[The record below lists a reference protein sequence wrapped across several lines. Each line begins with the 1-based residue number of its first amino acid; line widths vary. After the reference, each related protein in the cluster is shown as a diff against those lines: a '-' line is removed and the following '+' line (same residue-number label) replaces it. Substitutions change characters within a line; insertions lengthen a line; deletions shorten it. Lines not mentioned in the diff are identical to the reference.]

1 MATRFTNHSRLVGPV
16 GVFALAAWFSSPVTP
31 QTTDASNQ
39 SNEVS
44 TPAKRPESTA
54 TALPDRVV
62 LTLADDPATTV
73 DVSWRTDVSVAEAAV
88 EYAVATP
95 GPEFVKSSSTQKAET
110 VPFGGEG
117 DEVHRHHAQLR
128 ELTPNTAY
136 VYRVG
141 SGDSWSEW
149 FQFRTASAEAAP
161 FRFVYFGDAQNKIRD
176 HWSRVV
182 RSAAL
187 DAPDAGFML
196 HAGDLVNV
204 GERDR
209 EWGQWFAAGSWLNAT
224 LPQIAT
230 PGNHEYT
237 RGQLTSQWRPQFAF
251 PENGPAG
258 LEETAYWLDYQGVR
272 FVSLNSLEDVEAQV
286 KWLPD
291 VLSAGEPQWT
301 IVFLHYPLFSAARG
315 RDNGQL
321 RAALKPIFDE
331 YGVDLVLQGHDHAYL
346 RTGLETPLNLED
358 GAQALSGN
366 TVYVVSVSGPK
377 MYPAMSRD
385 FAPSSAGGLQLY
397 QVIDVERDELRF
409 RAHRADGPVHD
420 AFILHRE
427 ADGRN
432 RLEEI
437 PSAEA
442 ELWR

>member
-1 MATRFTNHSRLVGPV
+1 MTARSTNPIRLIGPA
-16 GVFALAAWFSSPVTP
+16 GVLALAAWFSTP
-31 QTTDASNQ
+31 LTSTPTDAAVQ
-39 SNEVS
+39 SSEAS
-44 TPAKRPESTA
+44 KPARPTAPTA

-62 LTLADDPATTV
+62 LTLADDPARTI
-73 DVSWRTDVSVAEAAV
+73 DVSWRTDVSVTEAAV
-88 EYAVATP
+88 EYALATP
-95 GPEFVKSSSTQKAET
+95 GPKFVESTSTLSAET

-117 DEVHRHHAQLR
+117 QVVHRHHAQIRDL
-128 ELTPNTAY
+128 EPGTAY

-141 SGDSWSEW
+141 SGTSWSEW
-149 FQFRTASAEAAP
+149 FQFRTASAEVAP
-161 FRFVYFGDAQNKIRD
+161 FRFVYFGDAQNRIRD

-187 DAPDAGFML
+187 DAPDAGFMM

-230 PGNHEYT
+230 PGNHEY
-237 RGQLTSQWRPQFAF
+237 RKGKLTSHWRPQFAF

-286 KWLPD
+286 KWLPG
-291 VLSAGEPQWT
+291 VLSAGDPQWT
-301 IVFLHYPLFSAARG
+301 IVFLHYPLFSAAKG
-315 RDNGQL
+315 RDNDKL

-331 YGVDLVLQGHDHAYL
+331 HGVDLVLQGHDHAYL

-377 MYPAMSRD
+377 MYTAMPRD
-385 FAPSSAGGLQLY
+385 FAPSSAGGMQLY
-397 QVIDVERDELRF
+397 QVIDVDGDELRF

-427 ADGRN
+427 TDGRN
-432 RLEEI
+432 RLEEV
-437 PSAEA
+437 PSEAA